1 ALAYVLA
8 CFLALQLRRRMLMH
22 SLWQQSVHV
31 FGILFLAQLC
41 MVLTRLLGG
50 AQFIGL
56 GYFVAALTGALL
68 WPALSHMMQV
78 PQRLPTKARYESG
91 HAS

>member
-1 ALAYVLA
+1 
-8 CFLALQLRRRMLMH
+8 
-22 SLWQQSVHV
+22 
-31 FGILFLAQLC
+31 